1 MGKSG
6 GGGSLGAGAD
16 VEGDELVDV
25 LEEAVHVVVV
35 VGVDGDEDALVVVG
49 GDDQQPVA
57 DDGVAALLR
66 LVADDQ
72 QLGADL
78 PGKIVEAGGAGLAAP
93 DELVDRAG
101 AAFVVGAG
109 GGGVEDRVVEV
120 FELVVGGQAV

>member
-1 MGKSG
+1 MTFRATNGEIWR
-6 GGGSLGAGAD
+6 GGSLGAGAD

-25 LEEAVHVVVV
+25 LEEAVNVVVV
-35 VGVDGDEDALVVVG
+35 VGVDGDEVALVVVG

-78 PGKIVEAGGAGLAAP
+78 LGEIVDAGGAGLAAP

-101 AAFVVGAG
+101 AALVVGAG
-109 GGGVEDRVVEV
+109 EGAVED
-120 FELVVGGQAV
+120 